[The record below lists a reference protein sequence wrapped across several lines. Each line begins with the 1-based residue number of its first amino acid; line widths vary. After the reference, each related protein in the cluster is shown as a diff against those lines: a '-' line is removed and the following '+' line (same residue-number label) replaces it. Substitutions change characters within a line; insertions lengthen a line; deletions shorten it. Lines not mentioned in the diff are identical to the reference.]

1 MALNNTALNNTSL
14 IQVREL
20 VKEFDGQT
28 VLSNINLDLVEGDVR
43 VLMGASGSG
52 KSTLLRCLNRLV
64 EPTSG
69 SIIFRGKEVLAP
81 DVDVRELRKQIGF
94 VFQQFALY
102 SHLTV
107 LENVSLG
114 LRKLHHM
121 GKAEAKEKALQELS
135 NFEMT
140 AHQDK
145 YPSQLSGGQ
154 KQRVAIARALAMD
167 PAVLVLDEPTS
178 ALDPVMSRDVADLI
192 NRLHHDGIT
201 MLCVTHDLHLARNIA
216 DRVMFLD
223 RGVIRADDRIDDLSK
238 HSEPDIQAFFGNTS
252 A

>member
-1 MALNNTALNNTSL
+1 MALME
-14 IQVREL
+14 VRDL

-28 VLSNINLDLVEGDVR
+28 VLSNIHLDLHDGDVR

-69 SIIFRGKEVLAP
+69 SILFRGKEVLGP
-81 DVDVRELRKQIGF
+81 SVDVRELRKQIGF

-102 SHLTV
+102 SHLNV
-107 LENVSLG
+107 LENVTLG
-114 LRKLHHM
+114 LRKLHGM
-121 GKAEAKEKALQELS
+121 TPAEAKEKALLELS
-135 NFEMT
+135 NFDMT
-140 AHQDK
+140 MHQQK

-192 NRLHHDGIT
+192 NRLHEDGIT
-201 MLCVTHDLHLARNIA
+201 MICVTHDLHLARNIA
-216 DRVMFLD
+216 DKVMFLD
-223 RGVIRADDRIDDLSK
+223 QGVIRADDRIEVLSQ
-238 HSEPDIQAFFGNTS
+238 HSDPQIQAFFKKEK
-252 A
+252 AF

>member
-1 MALNNTALNNTSL
+1 MAL
-14 IQVREL
+14 IQVRDL

-28 VLSNINLDLVEGDVR
+28 VLSNINLDLKEGDVR

-69 SIIFRGKEVLAP
+69 SIIFRGQEVLGP
-81 DVDVRELRKQIGF
+81 GVDVRELRKQIGF

-107 LENVSLG
+107 LDNVSLG
-114 LRKLHHM
+114 LRKLHKM
-121 GKAEAKEKALQELS
+121 GKAGAKEKALHELS
-135 NFEMT
+135 HFEMT
-140 AHQDK
+140 PHQDK

-192 NRLHHDGIT
+192 NRLHSEGIT
-201 MLCVTHDLHLARNIA
+201 MICVTHDLNLARNIA
-216 DRVMFLD
+216 DTVMFLD
-223 RGVIRADDRIDDLSK
+223 RGVIRADDHIDVLSK
-238 HSEPDIQAFFGNTS
+238 HSDPEIKAFFAS
-252 A
+252 EEKF

>member
-1 MALNNTALNNTSL
+1 VALNNTALNNTAL

-121 GKAEAKEKALQELS
+121 GKAQAKEKALQELS

>member
-1 MALNNTALNNTSL
+1 MPV
-14 IQVREL
+14 IQVRDL
-20 VKEFDGQT
+20 VKQFDGQT
-28 VLSNINLDLVEGDVR
+28 VLSNINLDLQEGDVQ

-52 KSTLLRCLNRLV
+52 KSTLLRCLNRLI

-69 SIIFRGKEVLAP
+69 SILFRGNEVLGP
-81 DVDVRELRKQIGF
+81 GVDVRALRKQIGF

-107 LENVSLG
+107 LENVTLG
-114 LRKLHHM
+114 LIKLQNM
-121 GKAEAKEKALQELS
+121 SAQQAKEKAMVEL
-135 NFEMT
+135 
-140 AHQDK
+140 AHFDMSAHRGK

-192 NRLHHDGIT
+192 NRLHGEGIT
-201 MLCVTHDLHLARNIA
+201 MICVTHDLHLARNIA
-216 DRVMFLD
+216 DKVLFLD
-223 RGVIRADDRIDDLSK
+223 QGIIRAHDSIANLSK
-238 HSEPDIQAFFGNTS
+238 DSDSKIQAFFGS
-252 A
+252 EDQSK

>member
-1 MALNNTALNNTSL
+1 MPL
-14 IQVREL
+14 IQIRDLAKVYG
-20 VKEFDGQT
+20 GQT
-28 VLSNINLDLVEGDVR
+28 VLSNINLDVKEGEIK

-69 SIIFRGKEVLAP
+69 SILFREKEILGP

-102 SHLTV
+102 SHLSA
-107 LENVSLG
+107 LDNVTLG
-114 LRKLHHM
+114 LRKLQGM
-121 GKAEAKEKALQELS
+121 TKSQAKERALLELS
-135 NFEMT
+135 HLGMD

-145 YPSQLSGGQ
+145 YPAQLSGGQ
-154 KQRVAIARALAMD
+154 KQRIAIARALAMD

-192 NRLHHDGIT
+192 NELHTKGIT
-201 MLCVTHDLHLARNIA
+201 MICVTHDLGLARNIS

-223 RGVIRADDRIDDLSK
+223 RGVIRADELIDQLSN
-238 HSEPDIQAFFGNTS
+238 HADADIQAFFGGKDYS

>member
-1 MALNNTALNNTSL
+1 MAL
-14 IQVREL
+14 IQVRDL
-20 VKEFDGQT
+20 VKQFDGQT
-28 VLSNINLDLVEGDVR
+28 VLSNINLDLNEGDVR

-64 EPTSG
+64 EPSSG
-69 SIIFRGKEVLAP
+69 SIIFRGKEVLGP
-81 DVDVRELRKQIGF
+81 EVDVRELRKQIGF

-107 LENVSLG
+107 LDNVSLG
-114 LRKLHHM
+114 LRKLQKM
-121 GKAEAKEKALQELS
+121 SKAEAKEKALYELS
-135 NFEMT
+135 HFEMT
-140 AHQDK
+140 PHQAK

-192 NRLHHDGIT
+192 NRLHGEGIT
-201 MLCVTHDLHLARNIA
+201 MICVTHDLNLARNIA
-216 DRVMFLD
+216 DTVMFLD
-223 RGVIRADDRIDDLSK
+223 RGVIRADDRIDVLSK
-238 HSEPDIQAFFGNTS
+238 HADPEIKAFFAS
-252 A
+252 EEKC

>member
-1 MALNNTALNNTSL
+1 MAL
-14 IQVREL
+14 IQVRDL

-28 VLSNINLDLVEGDVR
+28 VLSNINLDLKEGDVR

-69 SIIFRGKEVLAP
+69 SIIFRGKEVLHP

-107 LENVSLG
+107 LENVTLALKVLEG
-114 LRKLHHM
+114 MK
-121 GKAEAKEKALQELS
+121 KAEANEKALSTLEK
-135 NFEMT
+135 FDMT
-140 AHQDK
+140 IHQHK
-145 YPSQLSGGQ
+145 YPAQLSGGQ
-154 KQRVAIARALAMD
+154 QQRVAIARALAMD

-178 ALDPVMSRDVADLI
+178 ALDPIMSRDVADLI
-192 NRLHHDGIT
+192 NRLHETGIT
-201 MLCVTHDLHLARNIA
+201 MMCVTHDLALAQNIS
-216 DRVMFLD
+216 DTVMFLD
-223 RGVIRADDRIDDLSK
+223 KGVIRADEKISVLASDTSD
-238 HSEPDIQAFFGNTS
+238 PDIQAFFGNKDGFK
-252 A
+252 

>member
-1 MALNNTALNNTSL
+1 MAL
-14 IQVREL
+14 IQVRNL

-28 VLSNINLDLVEGDVR
+28 VLSNINLDLNEGDVR

-69 SIIFRGKEVLAP
+69 SIVFRGNEVLSP
-81 DVDVRELRKQIGF
+81 NINVRELRKQIGF

-102 SHLTV
+102 SHLKV
-107 LENVSLG
+107 LDNVSLG
-114 LRKLHHM
+114 LRKLHGM
-121 GKAEAKEKALQELS
+121 GKPEAKERALLELS
-135 NFEMT
+135 HLDMT
-140 AHQDK
+140 PHQDK

-154 KQRVAIARALAMD
+154 KQRVAIARALVMD

-192 NRLHHDGIT
+192 NRLHGEGIS
-201 MLCVTHDLHLARNIA
+201 MICVTHDLNLARNISDTA
-216 DRVMFLD
+216 MFLD
-223 RGVIRADDRIDDLSK
+223 RGVIRADDRIDMLAK
-238 HSEPDIQAFFGNTS
+238 HSDPEIQAFFGNEEK

>member
-1 MALNNTALNNTSL
+1 MAL
-14 IQVREL
+14 IQVRDL
-20 VKEFDGQT
+20 VKKFDGQT
-28 VLSNINLDLVEGDVR
+28 VLSKINLDLQEGDVR

-69 SIIFRGKEVLAP
+69 SIVFRGNEVLGP
-81 DVDVRELRKQIGF
+81 NVDVKELRKQIGF

-107 LENVSLG
+107 LDNVSLG
-114 LRKLHHM
+114 LRKLNKL
-121 GKAEAKEKALQELS
+121 GKMEAKEKALLELS
-135 NFEMT
+135 HFEMT

-192 NRLHHDGIT
+192 NRLHGDGIT
-201 MLCVTHDLHLARNIA
+201 MICVTHDLSLARNIA
-216 DRVMFLD
+216 DTVMFLD
-223 RGVIRADDRIDDLSK
+223 RGVIRADDRIDILSK
-238 HSEPDIQAFFGNTS
+238 HDDPEIKAFFGNEEKL
-252 A
+252 

>member
-1 MALNNTALNNTSL
+1 MAL

-20 VKEFDGQT
+20 CKEFNGQT
-28 VLSNINLDLVEGDVR
+28 VLSNINFNLNKGDVR

-52 KSTLLRCLNRLV
+52 KSTVLRCLNRLV

-69 SIIFRGKEVLAP
+69 SILFGGREVLGP
-81 DVDVRELRKQIGF
+81 DIDVTELRKQIGF

-107 LENVSLG
+107 LDNVSLG
-114 LRKLHHM
+114 LRKLHKM
-121 GKAEAKEKALQELS
+121 GKAEAKEKALLELS
-135 NFEMT
+135 HFEMT
-140 AHQDK
+140 SHQDK

-192 NRLHHDGIT
+192 NRLHGEGIS
-201 MLCVTHDLHLARNIA
+201 MICVTHDLNLARNIA
-216 DRVMFLD
+216 DTVMFLD
-223 RGVIRADDRIDDLSK
+223 RGVIRADDSIDELSQ
-238 HSEPDIQAFFGNTS
+238 HPDPEIKAFFG
-252 A
+252 AEEKR